1 VEFSIMGASNLES
14 KEYDQRW
21 SKPDYSAAQIGYTPN
36 FLRFMDEGLALL
48 KPSPGKA
55 VRALEVGCGDGYFT
69 GQLADRGTDATGID
83 LSEVGL
89 ELARQRYPKATFRQ
103 HDLTQTMPFEDASFD
118 FIWCSEVLEH
128 LFSPLAALQEIA
140 RVLKPGGQF
149 RCTVPYH
156 GLLKNLG
163 IALFAFERHY
173 DPEYP
178 HIRFFTKKS
187 LATLVGRAG
196 MNVQQVGACGSNLGL
211 RDILVKTNILLAAT
225 R

>member
-1 VEFSIMGASNLES
+1 
-14 KEYDQRW
+14 
-21 SKPDYSAAQIGYTPN
+21 
-36 FLRFMDEGLALL
+36 
-48 KPSPGKA
+48 
-55 VRALEVGCGDGYFT
+55 
-69 GQLADRGTDATGID
+69 
-83 LSEVGL
+83 
-89 ELARQRYPKATFRQ
+89 
-103 HDLTQTMPFEDASFD
+103 MPFDDASFD

-128 LFSPLAALQEIA
+128 LFSPLAALKEIR

-187 LATLVGRAG
+187 LKALVQRAG
-196 MNVQQVGACGSNLGL
+196 LNVTQVGACGSNLGL
-211 RDILVKTNILLAAT
+211 RDVLVKTNILLAAT
-225 R
+225 V